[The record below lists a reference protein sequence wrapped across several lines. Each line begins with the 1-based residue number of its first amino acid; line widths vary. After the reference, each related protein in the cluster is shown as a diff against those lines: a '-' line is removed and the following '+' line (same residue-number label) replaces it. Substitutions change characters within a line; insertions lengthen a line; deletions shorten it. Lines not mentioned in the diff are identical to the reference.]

1 MSVFA
6 GLGDSWSESQD
17 SHPGFPSRTQTV
29 EGNFIQTLENTPFSG
44 VFMMPCWCLAM
55 THFCPK
61 CQVRQVMAN
70 HRSISIL
77 RMARATEGPHPSD
90 PGVPTKDP
98 SRTSTVLILAGG
110 ARPLEPTSLNTPC
123 GEEGTVCILGEAA
136 ASGGHI
142 GQWKN
147 KRKIQAPLF
156 SGTSVH

>member
-1 MSVFA
+1 MTPKTHT
-6 GLGDSWSESQD
+6 Q
-17 SHPGFPSRTQTV
+17 GFHQEHRHWKETSSRH
-29 EGNFIQTLENTPFSG
+29 LENTPFSG
-44 VFMMPCWCLAM
+44 AFMMPCRCLAM
-55 THFCPK
+55 TNFCPK

-77 RMARATEGPHPSD
+77 RMARPTEGPHSSD

-142 GQWKN
+142 GQSKN
-147 KRKIQAPLF
+147 KRKIQALLF